1 MNWNQIS
8 VMIRELLDAS
18 DHRLSMIKAHSNDP
32 DYTVNM
38 TTACVLSDLAKV
50 LIRVRKEMPT
60 EYPLA
65 AERNLSP
72 PEGDHQPS

>member
-1 MNWNQIS
+1 MNWNQLGKI
-8 VMIRELLDAS
+8 VDVLYAES
-18 DHRLSMIKAHSNDP
+18 DRHLSMINGKHTPNDF
-32 DYTVNM
+32 VIHM

>member
-1 MNWNQIS
+1 MNYNQIS

-18 DHRLSMIKAHSNDP
+18 DHRLSMVKAHSNDL

-38 TTACVLSDLAKV
+38 TTASVLSDLAKV

-60 EYPLA
+60 EFNLA
-65 AERNLSP
+65 TKRNLSS
-72 PEGDHQPS
+72 PEGDPQPS